1 MNRIIHL
8 KLSTDTPSE
17 LTEFYRSAFG
27 WKVEPLPS
35 PPESWRMLSEGGPG
49 INSSVHR
56 SEGLHVERGVSLVIS
71 VDSVEET
78 AERIRSAGGRIVHES
93 IRAYGN
99 TYQYCRDPDGN
110 MICLVEIGG

>member
-1 MNRIIHL
+1 MNRIVHL
-8 KLSTDTPSE
+8 KLSTDSPFR

-35 PPESWRMLSEGGPG
+35 PPESWRMTSEGGQG

-56 SEGLHVERGVSLVIS
+56 SEGLHVDRGVSLVIS
-71 VDSVEET
+71 VDSVDET
-78 AERIRSAGGRIVHES
+78 AKMIIEAGGRIVHER

-110 MICLVEIGG
+110 MICLVEIGD